1 MEPQQNLEP
10 DQLPDSDPTTDPN
23 PLTNPNHATGP
34 ITEAG
39 KAVSCMNRLTHGC
52 RSETVI
58 LRSEDP
64 AQYLTLIQS
73 WFDQYNPQTPA
84 ERILVSQTAHAQW
97 YLQRNQRR
105 FDEVDYHKNLQFHTW
120 TESQNHEYALALRY
134 RTTAERFFLRWFHEL
149 EAYYARVQR
158 TERWQAEAALHPPP
172 RHRKTGIASQAESA
186 SGPQITNCTHPET
199 APVKSDQGPS
209 QTPRETP
216 RETRDQTSA
225 IPLEP
230 DTQPQPEPPVYPVLL
245 PHFPTPAE
253 FFFPVESPPR
263 L

>member
-10 DQLPDSDPTTDPN
+10 DQFTDSAPTTDT
-23 PLTNPNHATGP
+23 TNPNHATGP

-39 KAVSCMNRLTHGC
+39 KAVSRMNALTHGC

-64 AQYLTLIQS
+64 AEYLTLIQS

-84 ERILVSQTAHAQW
+84 ERILVNQTAHAQW

-172 RHRKTGIASQAESA
+172 RHRKTGIASQAEIA
-186 SGPQITNCTHPET
+186 SDPQITNRTHPET
-199 APVKSDQGPS
+199 APVKSDQVPS

-216 RETRDQTSA
+216 E
-225 IPLEP
+225 IPPEP
-230 DTQPQPEPPVYPVLL
+230 DTQPQPEPSAYPVLL
-245 PHFPTPAE
+245 PHFPAPAE
-253 FFFPVESPPR
+253 FFFPAESPPR